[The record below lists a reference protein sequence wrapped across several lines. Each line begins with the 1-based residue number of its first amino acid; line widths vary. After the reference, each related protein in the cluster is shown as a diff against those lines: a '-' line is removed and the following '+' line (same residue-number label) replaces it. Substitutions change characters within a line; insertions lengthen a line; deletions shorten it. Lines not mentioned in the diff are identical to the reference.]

1 MCRVV
6 YILSINAVLGTDENS
21 VQVLQLTLRLA
32 YMHYACSCS
41 YTSISTETK
50 VAPTFALASPF
61 ALGSTHFPSWPTV
74 VCRLEN

>member
-50 VAPTFALASPF
+50 MAPTFA
-61 ALGSTHFPSWPTV
+61 
-74 VCRLEN
+74 